1 MLIRFN
7 VDKKKISQKK
17 VMKYIVEMYLCQIRN
32 V

>member
-7 VDKKKISQKK
+7 VDKKKFTEESYE
-17 VMKYIVEMYLCQIRN
+17 YIVEMYLCQIRN